1 MKIIVNGAMGRMGS
15 EVCRMADEGARGASV
30 VAKVDKFGSGDIFT
44 SIADVTDTADV
55 IIDFSHHSAVSEL
68 SEFAAKTGT
77 PVVLATTGHTEEELA
92 IIDGLSKKVP
102 VFFSANMSLGVALL
116 AELAKQTVALF
127 PDADVEII
135 EKHHNRKLDAPSG
148 TALMLAKA
156 IETVR
161 KGAKFVY
168 GRGGQQKRE
177 KDEIGIHAIRGG
189 NIVGEHEILVCTD
202 TQIITLKHEAQ
213 SRSLF
218 AEGALAAAEFIVG
231 KDAGIYTMYDIAGSA
246 K

>member
-1 MKIIVNGAMGRMGS
+1 MKIIVNGACGRMGS
-15 EVCRMADEGARGASV
+15 EVCRMADEGARNACV
-30 VAKVDKFGSGDIFT
+30 AAKVDKFGTGNILT
-44 SIADVTDTADV
+44 SILDVTADADV
-55 IIDFSHHSAVSEL
+55 IIDFSHHSAVTEL
-68 SEFAAKTGT
+68 SKFIDNTPI

-92 IIDGLSKKVP
+92 AIEEMSKKTP

-116 AELAKQTVALF
+116 AELAKQTVSLF

-161 KGAKFVY
+161 RSAKFVY

-177 KDEIGIHAIRGG
+177 KNEIGIHAIRGG
-189 NIVGEHEILVCTD
+189 NIVGEHEIIVCTD

-218 AEGALAAAEFIVG
+218 AEGALAAADFIIG
-231 KDAGIYTMYDIAGSA
+231 KAPGLYSMYDIAKSV
-246 K
+246 

>member
-1 MKIIVNGAMGRMGS
+1 MKIIVNGAMGRMGG
-15 EVCRMADEGARGASV
+15 EVCRMANDGARGATV
-30 VAKVDKFGSGDIFT
+30 AAKVDKFGSGEVLT
-44 SIADVTDTADV
+44 SILDVSADADVV
-55 IIDFSHHSAVSEL
+55 IDFSHHSAVTEL
-68 SEFAAKTGT
+68 AEFAKRTSL
-77 PVVLATTGHTEEELA
+77 PVVLATTGHTEAELE
-92 IIDGLSKKVP
+92 IINEMAGAVP

-148 TALMLAKA
+148 TALMLARA

-161 KGAKFVY
+161 RGASFVY
-168 GRGGQQKRE
+168 GRGGQQKRSP
-177 KDEIGIHAIRGG
+177 DEIGIHAVRGG

-202 TQIITLKHEAQ
+202 TQIISLKHEAQ

-218 AEGALAAAEFIVG
+218 AEGALAAAEFIIG
-231 KDAGIYTMYDIAGSA
+231 KPAGIYSMYDIAKSV
-246 K
+246 

>member
-1 MKIIVNGAMGRMGS
+1 MKIIVNGALGRMGS
-15 EVCRMADEGARGASV
+15 EVCRMAAEGARGAEV
-30 VAKVDKFGSGDIFT
+30 VAKVDKFGSGDIHT
-44 SIADVTDTADV
+44 SITSVKSHADV
-55 IIDFSHHSAVSEL
+55 IIDFSHHSAVNEL
-68 SEFAAKTGT
+68 SEYATSEGI
-77 PVVLATTGHTEEELA
+77 PVILATTGHTEEELSV
-92 IIDGLSKKVP
+92 IENMSKKVP

-127 PDADVEII
+127 PDADIEII

-161 KGAKFVY
+161 RGAKFVY

-177 KDEIGIHAIRGG
+177 KNEIGIHAVRGG

-218 AEGALAAAEFIVG
+218 AEGALAAAEFIIG
-231 KDAGIYTMYDIAGSA
+231 KEPGLYSMYDIAKSV
-246 K
+246 